1 MGRQI
6 GAIRREPQS
15 PVLRETGVAAAAGR
29 GGGVTQRLGTLI
41 LLFVLT
47 AALQPEPDGRRS
59 SLGDQRSWEGE
70 QGGLF
75 ASRRV

>member
-29 GGGVTQRLGTLI
+29 SGGVTQRLGTLF

-59 SLGDQRSWEGE
+59 SLGDQRSGQGE